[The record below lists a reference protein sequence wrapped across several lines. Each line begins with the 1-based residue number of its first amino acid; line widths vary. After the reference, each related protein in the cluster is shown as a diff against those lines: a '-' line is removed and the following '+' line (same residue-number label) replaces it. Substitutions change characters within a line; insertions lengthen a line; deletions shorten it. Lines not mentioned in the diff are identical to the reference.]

1 MDDQHNLHEKTDNA
15 DANKATTH
23 VMGLIGRLFRDIH
36 QSATPAGVLDPE
48 QDGSSP
54 KVDLGNADTL
64 RQLAA
69 GAAERREKKD
79 EANLERRAL
88 NDKRRVKELLETHL
102 ANEMWDELMS
112 HVQPAAE
119 RGDIEFQLLQF
130 PSDLCTDGG
139 RKIRIS
145 EEGWQDTLRGEAAE
159 LAARWK
165 RDLEPKGFG
174 LGAWMVDYSNG
185 MPGDI
190 GLFLTWR
197 G

>member
-1 MDDQHNLHEKTDNA
+1 MDDQH
-15 DANKATTH
+15 DAHATTGHVGSDKATAH
-23 VMGLIGRLFRDIH
+23 VMGLIGRLFRGAH
-36 QSATPAGVLDPE
+36 QSTTPEHASHPE
-48 QDGSSP
+48 QDTSA
-54 KVDLGNADTL
+54 KTDLGNADTL
-64 RQLAA
+64 RRLAA
-69 GAAERREKKD
+69 GASERREKKG
-79 EANLERRAL
+79 EADLERRTL
-88 NDKRRVKELLETHL
+88 DDKRRIKELLETHL

-145 EEGWQDTLRGEAAE
+145 EDGWQDTLQGEAAE

-165 RDLEPKGFG
+165 SELEPKGFG
-174 LGAWMVDYSNG
+174 LGARMVDYSNG